1 MRHHNPPKMTT
12 RLHRLSGSDS
22 FSFYKPRR
30 LISGGAESSKNM
42 TDIKELFN
50 RYAILQDTIESIKAE
65 FPQLAEAEKE
75 AEAVKKQIQDFA
87 KANGEASGSGYEV
100 KLSVRG
106 SWDGKSLDGYA
117 VAHPELQ
124 AFKSETQVA
133 TVKKA
138 K

>member
-1 MRHHNPPKMTT
+1 M
-12 RLHRLSGSDS
+12 
-22 FSFYKPRR
+22 
-30 LISGGAESSKNM
+30 
-42 TDIKELFN
+42 DIKDLFN

-65 FPQLAEAEKE
+65 LPQLSEAEKE
-75 AEAVKKQIQDFA
+75 AEAVKKQIQEWA
-87 KANGEASGSGYEV
+87 KLNGEAKGSGYEV

-117 VAHPELQ
+117 AAHPELQ
-124 AFKSETQVA
+124 AFKTETQVA